1 MLTRAATGHDA
12 ELEEEHW
19 AVAVYLAVR
28 FGEQRLGAWA
38 HLEAVI
44 DVIIDLEEETAVNYY
59 RAITTIKQTMH
70 YQ

>member
-1 MLTRAATGHDA
+1 MLKRAATGHDA

-19 AVAVYLAVR
+19 AVAVYLAAR

-38 HLEAVI
+38 HLEAAI
-44 DVIIDLEEETAVNYY
+44 GAIIDLQEETAVNYY
-59 RAITTIKQTMH
+59 RAITAIKQTMH